1 MLKTD
6 AEFTYVSLLSCKLN
20 YVMWKKNSLLS
31 RTMLATA
38 KCPL

>member
-20 YVMWKKNSLLS
+20 YVMWKTKCTL
-31 RTMLATA
+31 LATA